1 MLRPTQFPS
10 PVSMVSPGQVFQ
22 NGHEGIVLCCHSRSE
37 IDKNITLSQA
47 EYINRTKG
55 KQLSIKS
62 RELPERI
69 RNLIETVKKS
79 WEMATEGIEK
89 AVRPLELRTT
99 RFN

>member
-1 MLRPTQFPS
+1 
-10 PVSMVSPGQVFQ
+10 MVSPGQVFQ

-37 IDKNITLSQA
+37 IDQNITLSQA

-62 RELPERI
+62 RELPDRI

-89 AVRPLELRTT
+89 AVRLSS
-99 RFN
+99 